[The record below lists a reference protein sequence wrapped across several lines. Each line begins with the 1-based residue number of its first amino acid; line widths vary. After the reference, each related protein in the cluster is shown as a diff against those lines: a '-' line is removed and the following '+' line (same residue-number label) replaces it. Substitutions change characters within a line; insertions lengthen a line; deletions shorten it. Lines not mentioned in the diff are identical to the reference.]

1 MSLLDLHADD
11 LAGAAR
17 NTAYIPPA
25 PKPAEGPK
33 FNGWKATTAPLRGA
47 RSGAQESVGFWADVI
62 GAFGQVAGAYPEVLG
77 VVDLTPEQRRQADE
91 QRVKLLTEGI
101 DYSSPA
107 GDLFRDVARS
117 SAPDPQTA
125 HVAENLLYQFPRFA
139 TKAVGYGATTGP
151 VVGSI
156 LTGADEAMAASDELK
171 RQGVDLSTRTQ
182 AAAVQGVGAGLSVAL
197 PMAGK
202 TVAQTVGLIAAGG
215 PGTFIAQQAA
225 TREILRA
232 ADYSKIADQYDPLDP
247 VGLAVATLVPA
258 GFGAYGLLRAR
269 VQAKADAAATAAA
282 AEREF
287 IAGPLPSE
295 RTAVAQAV
303 DAYRPTPEQ
312 FDAALV
318 THQQE
323 VREAHAL
330 TPREDFA
337 GFARHEEAIAK
348 AEDQMAR
355 GEPVRVAD
363 VVEPTRVDPLIEF
376 ASRVRD
382 EMSAVGPD
390 PWEIPSSRPLV
401 ESLPPAAA
409 VADDLRSMGRMAFWA
424 QEGGRLLRDGN
435 TDAPG
440 TGGMGNVAGRTGWIP
455 AEEWFGRMRSE
466 LGRAGLASRDDIE
479 AAIEKA
485 IRGEPLRAAEQRT
498 VDWIRQEVAEMQSAY
513 RAAEFAPSDAGDLT
527 RDTLDA
533 GLSKTD
539 TADAAKV
546 ARAAETDPDAVERAA
561 VRFEN
566 DDAAFMAEVQRIV
579 DGQATKQGSGA
590 DAGRAQAGE
599 AGKGPSAEPTTSD
612 AAAASPEEVAAATA
626 RLAEIQAQFPDLEV
640 MLDGM
645 DKPQKLSDFLASVQR
660 EADEMRSD
668 AQDFEVAANCFLT
681 MGG

>member
-125 HVAENLLYQFPRFA
+125 HVAENLLYQFLRFA

-323 VREAHAL
+323 VRDAHAL

-466 LGRAGLASRDDIE
+466 LGRA
-479 AAIEKA
+479 
-485 IRGEPLRAAEQRT
+485 
-498 VDWIRQEVAEMQSAY
+498 
-513 RAAEFAPSDAGDLT
+513 
-527 RDTLDA
+527 
-533 GLSKTD
+533 
-539 TADAAKV
+539 
-546 ARAAETDPDAVERAA
+546 
-561 VRFEN
+561 
-566 DDAAFMAEVQRIV
+566 
-579 DGQATKQGSGA
+579 
-590 DAGRAQAGE
+590 
-599 AGKGPSAEPTTSD
+599 
-612 AAAASPEEVAAATA
+612 
-626 RLAEIQAQFPDLEV
+626 EIQAQFPDLEV

-660 EADEMRSD
+660 EADEMRAD